1 MNRDLLT
8 ALEINELVNIY
19 FKLMDKNETV
29 NWDDF
34 DLILQQILS
43 FVMVNDMQ
51 IDKFIERHEDVIT

>member
-43 FVMVNDMQ
+43 FVMVNDMP
-51 IDKFIERHEDVIT
+51 IDKFIERHQDVIT